1 MECLQ
6 RQWGERGPRAFQ
18 DAPSP
23 GWVPSACLGISDPAR
38 ESGSR
43 GGAGAP
49 GVLAGGLWRVA
60 FSRARLGEFI
70 CC

>member
-6 RQWGERGPRAFQ
+6 RQCGEPGPRAFQ

-38 ESGSR
+38 EAGSR

-49 GVLAGGLWRVA
+49 GVLADGL
-60 FSRARLGEFI
+60 
-70 CC
+70 